1 MLARVDTL
9 RRVVRDLPSDCQ
21 RVSDDPPCHAPL
33 RTVVKKGGSPINTPS
48 GHFWCAT
55 SLVTSA
61 SRCRSATSTRSAS
74 NWAMH
79 WMAAIRSDPCIGD
92 RIRALTEKADAAL
105 DAGTG
110 AVVQRAA

>member
-1 MLARVDTL
+1 
-9 RRVVRDLPSDCQ
+9 
-21 RVSDDPPCHAPL
+21 
-33 RTVVKKGGSPINTPS
+33 
-48 GHFWCAT
+48 
-55 SLVTSA
+55 
-61 SRCRSATSTRSAS
+61 
-74 NWAMH
+74 MH